1 MPLVFGY
8 LTKSTLHALKFL
20 LTSWLV
26 DIFVRVV
33 TFPIKFFSDTA
44 LDQNLFQHVV
54 RYSW

>member
-8 LTKSTLHALKFL
+8 LTESTLRALKFL

-33 TFPIKFFSDTA
+33 TCAIQFFSDTA
-44 LDQNLFQHVV
+44 LDQNLFEHVV